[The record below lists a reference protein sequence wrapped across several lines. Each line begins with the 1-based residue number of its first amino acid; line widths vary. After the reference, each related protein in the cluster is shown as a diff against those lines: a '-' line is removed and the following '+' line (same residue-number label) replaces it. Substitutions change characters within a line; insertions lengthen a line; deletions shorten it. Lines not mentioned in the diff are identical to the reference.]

1 MDKKHKKELKKS
13 LQKCLRPL
21 DEPFKI
27 KHVIIVINKIHILQT
42 IEPIWTFESV
52 QNLKAN
58 RFTTWKFCC
67 LMHKTLHDGPVNALR
82 HSMLYC
88 QKLKL
93 CAQYWSAKNDA
104 MSPCIAWY
112 CKVLYRKLLFHQT
125 YMHFAGNLQIHY
137 DELLLRD
144 LDICFQLS
152 LDLFDYLEDLL
163 HLQRVIFAN
172 MEQHQILAASKKGK
186 CRLASLVTI
195 IAECNLLYQHSIT
208 ILRLLHLQLSPED
221 ISGFSKR
228 FDEIFKELKLFY
240 EHVRTMQLPW
250 NDFLEIPKLP
260 VMQPNLYTFTEI
272 QQEPSA
278 PMICDLE

>member
-1 MDKKHKKELKKS
+1 MDKKHIKELEKS

-21 DEPFKI
+21 DEPYKI
-27 KHVIIVINKIHILQT
+27 KHAIIVIDKIHILQSS
-42 IEPIWTFESV
+42 EPIWTFGPV
-52 QNLKAN
+52 QSLTVN

-67 LMHKTLHDGPVNALR
+67 LMHKTLHEGPAIALR
-82 HSMLYC
+82 HSVLYC

-112 CKVLYRKLLFHQT
+112 CKVLHRKLLFHQA
-125 YMHFAGNLQIHY
+125 YMQFAGNLQLNY

-144 LDICFQLS
+144 IDICFQLS

-172 MEQHQILAASKKGK
+172 MEQNQITAASKKGK

-208 ILRLLHLQLSPED
+208 ILRLLHLQLSPDD

-240 EHVRTMQLPW
+240 EHVHTIQLPW
-250 NDFLEIPKLP
+250 DDFLAIPKLP

-278 PMICDLE
+278 PMISDLE